1 MKIFNNKDNSDTQ
14 TVVLTQEDINKIDK
28 HIKEIHDLI
37 TSAIGNGGF
46 ISGRHIPVFDSEIA
60 ILNRFLL

>member
-1 MKIFNNKDNSDTQ
+1 MKIYNNKDNSDTQ

-28 HIKEIHDLI
+28 HIKEIHDFI
-37 TSAIGNGGF
+37 TCAIGNGGL
-46 ISGRHIPVFDSEIA
+46 IPNRRIPVFDSEIA